1 MTRWT
6 ASFLGGWPRCW
17 RDERGATA
25 IEYALI
31 AASIAAAIAATVFNL
46 GSSVRDMYTQV
57 QGIFS

>member
-1 MTRWT
+1 MTRY
-6 ASFLGGWPRCW
+6 AADFLVGWRKWC

-31 AASIAAAIAATVFNL
+31 AASVGAAIAATVFNL
-46 GSSVRDMYTQV
+46 GSTVRNLYTQV